1 MGSFLNPARRPCR
14 RRRAALSA
22 CRLLLPLLCHSA
34 RGEESSAGR
43 DGGAYKLKIKAP
55 TGLLR
60 QRIFMARKS
69 LRIIR
74 ELAEIYSRT
83 RIPRASAALSYYFTM
98 TLFPLIICLY
108 TLLGSNYS
116 RAVEVLDFA
125 ERFLTEDTVRIV
137 EDFLDYVAASNSQ
150 AMLAAGLAVL
160 VTSASAAVRT
170 LQTTV
175 GEMQGGKRFQGL
187 MDFIFS
193 IIFSLVFL
201 AAMYF
206 AILVIISGQEVLE
219 LVNRFLPFVDISSSW
234 SWLRFLLLA
243 GILFVIFWGVY
254 EVSKRQSDRYKTF
267 PGAILSTAATVVMSF
282 VFSVFIGASAKYPLV
297 YGSLASVILLMFW
310 LHLCC
315 QIIFIGAA
323 FNIALRNDRLR
334 LLKEKLS
341 RGSREKE

>member
-1 MGSFLNPARRPCR
+1 MPSAFSRRI
-14 RRRAALSA
+14 S
-22 CRLLLPLLCHSA
+22 
-34 RGEESSAGR
+34 
-43 DGGAYKLKIKAP
+43 
-55 TGLLR
+55 
-60 QRIFMARKS
+60 
-69 LRIIR
+69 
-74 ELAEIYSRT
+74 
-83 RIPRASAALSYYFTM
+83 
-98 TLFPLIICLY
+98 
-108 TLLGSNYS
+108 
-116 RAVEVLDFA
+116 
-125 ERFLTEDTVRIV
+125 VRIV

-175 GEMQGGKRFQGL
+175 GEMQGRQALSGADGFHFQHH
-187 MDFIFS
+187 
-193 IIFSLVFL
+193 
-201 AAMYF
+201 
-206 AILVIISGQEVLE
+206 
-219 LVNRFLPFVDISSSW
+219 FLPCLSGGHVFCHSGHHKRPGGAGAGEPLSALCGYQSSW

-334 LLKEKLS
+334 LLKENSPVGAGRKNRDIRRFRAA
-341 RGSREKE
+341 RGDCLLRAARNGVLFRT